1 MRGWRDTRASASPG
15 ATVPDRLSVVGFDDI
30 FIAAHTVPALTTLR
44 MPINEIVNYAVARAV
59 GLTRE
64 ADDADREPSLQ
75 VFVPTLVIRDSTAPP
90 A

>member
-1 MRGWRDTRASASPG
+1 MGVLHAAHSLG

-59 GLTRE
+59 GLARD
-64 ADDADREPSLQ
+64 AADADREPSLK
-75 VFVPTLVIRDSTAPP
+75 VFGPTLIIRDSTAPP
-90 A
+90 SA